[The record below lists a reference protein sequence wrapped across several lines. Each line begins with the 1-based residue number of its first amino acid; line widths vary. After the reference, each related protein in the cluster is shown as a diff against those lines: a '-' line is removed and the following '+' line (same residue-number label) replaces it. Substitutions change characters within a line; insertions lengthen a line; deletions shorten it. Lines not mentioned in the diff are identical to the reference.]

1 MPNDP
6 QIPGVDIA
14 ATNQPGYHPLI
25 ESDGD
30 WIAAVLNGSLNSWAA
45 PDLIEQHPPTDELFV
60 LVAGRAR
67 LIIAGDGKHPG
78 PLQQIEMQR
87 NVLYNVKKSVWH
99 ATPMSSDA
107 KLLIIERNPKGVTGF
122 TNRQPLTAAQ
132 KANLPPLA

>member
-1 MPNDP
+1 MPKH
-6 QIPGVDIA
+6 IRLPGVDIA
-14 ATNQPGYHPLI
+14 DTREPGYHPLI

-30 WIAAVLNGSLNSWAA
+30 WIAAVLNGSPDSWAA
-45 PDLIEQHPPTDELFV
+45 PDLIEQHPHTDELFV

-67 LIIAGDGKHPG
+67 LFVAGQAGQPG
-78 PLQQIEMQR
+78 ALQQVEMRR

-122 TNRQPLTAAQ
+122 TNRQPLTAEQ
-132 KANLPPLA
+132 KAALPPVG